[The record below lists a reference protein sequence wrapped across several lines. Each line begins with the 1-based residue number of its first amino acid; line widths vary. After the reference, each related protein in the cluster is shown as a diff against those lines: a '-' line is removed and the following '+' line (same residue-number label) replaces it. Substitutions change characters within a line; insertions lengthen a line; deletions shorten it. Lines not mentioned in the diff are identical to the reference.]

1 MSALWPRINV
11 SLQAV
16 AQILLVIGLG
26 VWLSKRRNLDRQ
38 ALAAVSNVNWHAL
51 IPALMVSLAS
61 PIYSY
66 TSTAVS
72 VNLHCKTQTAPSS

>member
-26 VWLSKRRNLDRQ
+26 AWLSARRNLDRK
-38 ALAAVSNVNWHAL
+38 AIAAVSIVNWHVL
-51 IPALMVSLAS
+51 IPALMVRLICLAGG
-61 PIYSY
+61 PFINI
-66 TSTAVS
+66 STYQFHMYG
-72 VNLHCKTQTAPSS
+72 L